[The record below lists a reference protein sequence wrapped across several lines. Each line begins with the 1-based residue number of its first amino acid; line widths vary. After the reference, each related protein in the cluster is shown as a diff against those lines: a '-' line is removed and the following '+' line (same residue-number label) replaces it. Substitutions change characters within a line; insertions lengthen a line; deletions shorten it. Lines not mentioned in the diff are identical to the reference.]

1 MAKIRLVPSEIY
13 NGASSYVTI
22 TDAANAYHNT
32 DNNTYATAQNTNAST
47 NNRYIY
53 LRGFNFDAIPSGV
66 TINSFTIKVKGR
78 ESGVSTSASYAPS
91 LTSGT
96 SAISNTT
103 ASENFGT
110 SVKTITV
117 PTGALTWQQVLNSG
131 STFSIRL
138 NVRRASRNTVGYLYI
153 YGAEIEVDYTPL
165 SDPRT
170 ITTTLTGDGTISPSG
185 QTTMYDGQTYE
196 LTITPTNKS
205 DPVTATKNGVDITN
219 QLVPHYTDTSKQRVL
234 GSYSLVSGGFNGQG
248 ASYFSGLVGKGADA
262 SQTTSNYYSSGNG
275 TIAVF
280 EYDMSFTDIPS
291 NATITRV
298 WCEVNGHAE
307 STSQSAEYMCAQ
319 LRSGNTDLSAELNF
333 KDVSTSNSTQTIE
346 ATTLPTIAQLQNM
359 VLRCRL
365 GYYGGAI
372 NGATCYVEYEIG
384 SGQVEYYTY
393 TYEVDGD
400 ATIAVVIGS
409 QGDKYIYAKENGTW
423 VRYTKAYKKV
433 NGSWVLQS
441 DLTTVF
447 NNSTNYIRGN

>member
-1 MAKIRLVPSEIY
+1 MAKIRLVPSVIY
-13 NGASSYVTI
+13 NGASGYVTI
-22 TDAANAYHNT
+22 TNDDNAFHNV
-32 DNNTYATAQNTNAST
+32 DNETYATAQNTNAST
-47 NNRYIY
+47 SSRYIY
-53 LRGFNFDAIPSGV
+53 LRGFNFGDIPSGA

-78 ESGVSTSASYAPS
+78 ESGISTSASYAPS

-96 SAISNTT
+96 SAIANTT

-110 SVKTITV
+110 TVKTITI
-117 PTGALTWQQVLNSG
+117 PTGALTWQQIINSG

-153 YGAEIEVDYTPL
+153 YGAEIEVDYTPA
-165 SDPRT
+165 SPPRT
-170 ITTTLTGDGTISPSG
+170 ITTTLTGDGTIQPSG
-185 QTTMYDGQTYE
+185 ATTAYDGSTFE

-205 DPVTATKNGVDITN
+205 DTVTATKDGVDITS
-219 QLVPHYTDTSKQRVL
+219 QLVPHYADTSKQRVL
-234 GSYSLVSGGFNGQG
+234 GTYSLVSGSFSGSG
-248 ASYFSGLVGKGADA
+248 ATYFQGLVGKGVDG
-262 SQTTSNYYSSGNG
+262 SQTTSNYYSSGNNQ
-275 TIAVF
+275 IAVF
-280 EYDMSFTDIPS
+280 EYDMSFNDIPS

-307 STSQSAEYMCAQ
+307 STSQAAEYMCAQ

-333 KDVSTSNSTQTIE
+333 KSIGTSNSTQIIE

-372 NGATCYVEYEIG
+372 NGATCHVEYTLPDVG
-384 SGQVEYYTY
+384 VEYYTY

-400 ATIAVVIGS
+400 ATIAVTIGS
-409 QGDKYIYAKENGTW
+409 QSNEYLYSKENGTW
-423 VRYTKAYKKV
+423 NRYTKAYKKV
-433 NGSWVLQS
+433 NGTWVLQS

-447 NNSTNYIRGN
+447 DNSTNYIKGN

>member
-13 NGASSYVTI
+13 NGASSYVTLSNQG
-22 TDAANAYHNT
+22 NAYHNT
-32 DNNTYATAQNTNAST
+32 DNTTYATAQNTNAST

-53 LRGFNFDAIPSGV
+53 LRGFNFGDIPSGAV
-66 TINSFTIKVKGR
+66 INSFTIKVKGR

-110 SVKTITV
+110 SEKVITV
-117 PTGALTWQQVLNSG
+117 PTGALTWQQILNSG

-153 YGAEIEVDYTPL
+153 YGAEIEVDYTLPN
-165 SDPRT
+165 PRT
-170 ITTTLTGDGTISPSG
+170 VTTTLTGDGTISPSG
-185 QTTMYDGQTYE
+185 ATSTYDGDEFE
-196 LTITPTNKS
+196 LVITPTNKS

-219 QLVPHYTDTSKQRVL
+219 QLVPHYAGGTKDRVL
-234 GSYSLVSGGFNGQG
+234 GSYTLVSGGINGQG
-248 ASYFSGLVGKGADA
+248 ASYFQGLVGKGVDA
-262 SQTTSNYYSSGNG
+262 SQTTSNYYSSGSG

-280 EYDMSFTDIPS
+280 TYDMSFTDIPS
-291 NATITRV
+291 NATIKRV
-298 WCEVNGHAE
+298 WCEVNGHCENA
-307 STSQSAEYMCAQ
+307 SQSSEYMCVQ
-319 LRSGNTDLSAELNF
+319 LKSGNTELSEEINF
-333 KDVSTSNSTQTIE
+333 KTIGTSNTTVTLE
-346 ATTLPTIAQLQNM
+346 AETLPTIAQLQSM
-359 VLRCRL
+359 VLQCRL

-384 SGQVEYYTY
+384 SGQVEHYTY

-409 QGDKYIYAKENGTW
+409 QSDKYIYAKENGTW
-423 VRYTKAYKKV
+423 VRYTKAYKKI
-433 NGSWVLQS
+433 NGSWVEQS